1 MDRAPPDQSGGK
13 DALALAAAAQVLRPL
28 VDLLMAHGVQFGA
41 LSELL
46 KQLLVDAARRRVPGA
61 AQDRAVSRIS
71 VATGIHR
78 KEIKRLIESPVALTV

>member
-1 MDRAPPDQSGGK
+1 MDRVPPDQRDGK